1 MECLI
6 KNCNN
11 IDNGKIV
18 ITKGKLNIKFGING
32 TGKSTITSAIK
43 YSIEKP
49 DNLKELTPFRL
60 RGQETEDIPEITI
73 SEDINSVLIFN
84 EEYLNQFLFRE
95 DELIS
100 NSYEIFIKTP
110 EYTNSM
116 TQIEVL
122 LSDIKNVFSENEEL
136 DKIIIDFESLSKSFA
151 TTQTGISKSSSFYKS
166 LKDGN
171 KLEHIPESLKGY
183 TSFLKNESCTSW
195 LAWQLKGADY
205 VDISDECPYCTSSTI
220 EKKET
225 IKSVSKTY
233 DKKVIENLNVIIDAI
248 KHLGEYFS
256 EDAYNT
262 LKSITNKQT
271 GFEKAEEDYIIEV
284 KRQIDNLLVK
294 LKSLK
299 NISPASFR
307 DDEKAEEKLKS
318 LIINIDLFD
327 RFKVDKTI
335 SIISSLNDSLETVL
349 KKVGILQGE
358 ISKQKNLVKKLIEKH
373 KIGINSFLINA
384 GYKYTVE
391 ITNLESKD
399 YKLLLRHIESTE
411 TISGGK
417 QYLSFGERNAF
428 SLVLFMYEALYKN
441 PDLIVLDDP
450 ISSFDKN
457 KKYAIMHMLFRGKGG
472 DCFLNK
478 TVLMLTHDLDPVI
491 DTVKVLKEFKNLVEA
506 KFLST
511 KNGLLTEIDIKKN
524 NLMSFAQI
532 CNKVIETNDD
542 DLIKLIYLRR
552 HFEII
557 DDLGDEYQVLSNL
570 FHKRKKTEC
579 SDHRK
584 EMGSD
589 ILSVEDFNSGVNK
602 IRKVITDFDYDILLY
617 KIEDVR
623 FLKNLFINTPSN
635 YSKLNIFRLLY
646 DDTIDKIPS
655 VLRKFINETYHIEN
669 ELICQLDPNEYD
681 SIPDF
686 IIEDCKRYV
695 SET

>member
-1 MECLI
+1 
-6 KNCNN
+6 
-11 IDNGKIV
+11 
-18 ITKGKLNIKFGING
+18 
-32 TGKSTITSAIK
+32 
-43 YSIEKP
+43 
-49 DNLKELTPFRL
+49 
-60 RGQETEDIPEITI
+60 
-73 SEDINSVLIFN
+73 
-84 EEYLNQFLFRE
+84 
-95 DELIS
+95 
-100 NSYEIFIKTP
+100 
-110 EYTNSM
+110 
-116 TQIEVL
+116 
-122 LSDIKNVFSENEEL
+122 
-136 DKIIIDFESLSKSFA
+136 
-151 TTQTGISKSSSFYKS
+151 
-166 LKDGN
+166 
-171 KLEHIPESLKGY
+171 
-183 TSFLKNESCTSW
+183 
-195 LAWQLKGADY
+195 
-205 VDISDECPYCTSSTI
+205 
-220 EKKET
+220 
-225 IKSVSKTY
+225 
-233 DKKVIENLNVIIDAI
+233 
-248 KHLGEYFS
+248 
-256 EDAYNT
+256 
-262 LKSITNKQT
+262 
-271 GFEKAEEDYIIEV
+271 
-284 KRQIDNLLVK
+284 
-294 LKSLK
+294 
-299 NISPASFR
+299 
-307 DDEKAEEKLKS
+307 
-318 LIINIDLFD
+318 
-327 RFKVDKTI
+327 
-335 SIISSLNDSLETVL
+335 
-349 KKVGILQGE
+349 
-358 ISKQKNLVKKLIEKH
+358 
-373 KIGINSFLINA
+373 
-384 GYKYTVE
+384 
-391 ITNLESKD
+391 
-399 YKLLLRHIESTE
+399 
-411 TISGGK
+411 
-417 QYLSFGERNAF
+417 
-428 SLVLFMYEALYKN
+428 
-441 PDLIVLDDP
+441 
-450 ISSFDKN
+450 
-457 KKYAIMHMLFRGKGG
+457 
-472 DCFLNK
+472 
-478 TVLMLTHDLDPVI
+478 LMLTHDLDPVI